1 MSHGCHPGTAITSE
15 SVVGQSL
22 GTGAVGIEVYLNGLL
37 EQLES
42 IEPTFMSEETKGR
55 TNGGQ
60 VPETDR

>member
-1 MSHGCHPGTAITSE
+1 MTSE

-42 IEPTFMSEETKGR
+42 IEPTFMSERTKGR